1 MVHSKKGFPMPGPQQ
16 CHPNLGLE
24 RPHIGCLPLSTLQA
38 AAKHLGLVTTD
49 KTIRKDLEK
58 ALDVKPANESSFLKA
73 LPISKEEKMALQR
86 DYLRPPA
93 PIAWIKDPDM
103 WLDSVNIADVMNQ
116 YEKAFPNFD
125 FMGPFPIDFAAQDPY
140 EKGATPKCLMN
151 EICEF
156 RIKSAIANNKDM
168 LGVIYNLD
176 PHYKSGSHWV
186 ATFVDL
192 KKNRCLYFDSYGLK
206 PPKQILTFMSW
217 VSKQDPSKP
226 MPLMYSSRRIQFK
239 NTECGVY
246 CLYFIIRMI
255 HGDEFVNFT
264 RATPSDQGMLR
275 LRSWMFS
282 T

>member
-1 MVHSKKGFPMPGPQQ
+1 MPGPQQ
-16 CHPNLGLE
+16 CHPSIGSE
-24 RPHIGCLPLSTLQA
+24 RPSIGCLPLSTLQA
-38 AAKHLGLVTTD
+38 AAKHLGLTTTD
-49 KTIRKDLEK
+49 KTIRKELEK
-58 ALDVKPANESSFLKA
+58 ALSVKPAEEASLLKA
-73 LPISKEEKMALQR
+73 LPISKAEQSTLQKE
-86 DYLRPPA
+86 YLRPPA
-93 PIAWIKDPDM
+93 PAAWIKDPDM

-140 EKGATPKCLMN
+140 EKGGAPKCLMD

-156 RIKSAIANNKDM
+156 RIKSAIANKRDM

-217 VSKQDPSKP
+217 VSKQDASKT
-226 MPLMYSSRRIQFK
+226 MPLMYSSRRIQYK

-246 CLYFIIRMI
+246 CLYFLIRMI
-255 HGDEFVNFT
+255 HGDEFVDFT
-264 RATPSDQGMLR
+264 RATPSDQGMLK